1 MYLVRRSRDA
11 DGRRRDQAT
20 PLSSIDRNTL
30 QTALKVKERLLDEIV
45 ETPCMNPQCT
55 NTVRMTRRQ
64 LEEFLV
70 SAKKR
75 YDLMILPF
83 CSRECRDAALARH
96 GGNIDDS

>member
-1 MYLVRRSRDA
+1 
-11 DGRRRDQAT
+11 
-20 PLSSIDRNTL
+20 
-30 QTALKVKERLLDEIV
+30 
-45 ETPCMNPQCT
+45 MNPQCT